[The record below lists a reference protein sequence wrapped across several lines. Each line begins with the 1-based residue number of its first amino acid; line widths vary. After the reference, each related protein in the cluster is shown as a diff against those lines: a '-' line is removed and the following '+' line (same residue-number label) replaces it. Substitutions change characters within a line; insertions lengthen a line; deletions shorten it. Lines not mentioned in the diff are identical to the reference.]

1 MFLRFIFILPLA
13 PFLCLAENHRGP
25 ASSWSHSAASYV
37 PASESQF
44 GGGEAEDTCYIWV
57 NRQRWRD
64 ASLWAL
70 SAEQPRLLKQNFNDE
85 WLVTTWKCCCCG
97 YWLASCEGW
106 LLSGAAFS
114 RLPLQRSAIS
124 MNKKKKK
131 ASAAFAY
138 GDLGMMCMWGLLSW
152 TLWHYEEVWRVKGS
166 NTHMFM
172 KTALQPC
179 PTCHCVCVC
188 LAIRLWHQVGVGTTA
203 WGLQADSH
211 DCQRKPFCLTC
222 APLWRTVQYIHV
234 HVHMDGY
241 QPLFMVEV
249 SSQCASISSNNETN
263 VMVVLSHAWLLYGLH
278 LH

>member
-188 LAIRLWHQVGVGTTA
+188 VWLSGFGTRLGWARLPEACRLTAMTVRESHFVWHVLLCD
-203 WGLQADSH
+203 GLYSTFMFM
-211 DCQRKPFCLTC
+211 CT
-222 APLWRTVQYIHV
+222 W
-234 HVHMDGY
+234 MDIS
-241 QPLFMVEV
+241 LF
-249 SSQCASISSNNETN
+249 S
-263 VMVVLSHAWLLYGLH
+263 W
-278 LH
+278 